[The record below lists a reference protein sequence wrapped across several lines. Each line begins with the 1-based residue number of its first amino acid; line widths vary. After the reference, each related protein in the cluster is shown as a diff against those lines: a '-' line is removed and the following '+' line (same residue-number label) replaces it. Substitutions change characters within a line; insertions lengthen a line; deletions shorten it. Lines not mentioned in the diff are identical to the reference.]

1 MAIGSRRGRLSLP
14 AGNSADVEMKN
25 VTVFSSRS
33 PLLSPSEFQIF
44 APKPQTSGEFLLCLQ
59 QTHKKEPFVASV
71 RTYIHSPVIKTRG
84 GVGGAALHLCLR
96 ALKAPNVASLSGLS
110 PALSCAVNTRY
121 DTGHPSIH
129 KREKKKKTSAVAPA
143 RIHKHGGIRRTN

>member
-1 MAIGSRRGRLSLP
+1 MLPSSAPDRRFCLLLSSKYLP
-14 AGNSADVEMKN
+14 PSPKHQVN
-25 VTVFSSRS
+25 FSSV
-33 PLLSPSEFQIF
+33 
-44 APKPQTSGEFLLCLQ
+44 LC
-59 QTHKKEPFVASV
+59 KKEPFVASV

-96 ALKAPNVASLSGLS
+96 ALKAPNVASLPGLS

-129 KREKKKKTSAVAPA
+129 RREKKKKTSAVAPA
-143 RIHKHGGIRRTN
+143 RIHKHGGIRRTNWSPLSHKN